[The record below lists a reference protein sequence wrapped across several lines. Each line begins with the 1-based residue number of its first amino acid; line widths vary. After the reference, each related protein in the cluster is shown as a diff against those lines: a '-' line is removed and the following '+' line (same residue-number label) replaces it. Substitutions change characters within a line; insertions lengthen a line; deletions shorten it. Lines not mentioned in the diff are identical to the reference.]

1 VSSRCWP
8 WPGRIASEGLS
19 IVVVEQFA
27 HQVLGVADV
36 ASIMLSGRVQLTG
49 KPTDV
54 VGALEA
60 AYLTGSVDA

>member
-1 VSSRCWP
+1 
-8 WPGRIASEGLS
+8 
-19 IVVVEQFA
+19 
-27 HQVLGVADV
+27 
-36 ASIMLSGRVQLTG
+36 MLSGRVQLTG